1 MEDLYKNIKAR
12 RLELGMS
19 QEELA
24 QKVGYT
30 SRSTIARIERGDIDL
45 PQSKILDMAKALKVT
60 PSYLMGWEEE
70 EPYPEVGAY
79 EVLWEIEPKYNYYP
93 MQHYTTADNTQHI
106 EFSTVICGKPCKHT
120 SA

>member
-79 EVLWEIEPKYNYYP
+79 EVLWEKYNAL
-93 MQHYTTADNTQHI
+93 TTDHQQILTFFIDSLLEKQKG
-106 EFSTVICGKPCKHT
+106 E
-120 SA
+120 